1 MRTFTARRRCERLG
15 LLLRPDSQKA
25 RGTDGAKAY
34 RSRMIRDLQYP
45 EDARKAL
52 ASLCDGLAYDA
63 AIAVA
68 GITLSKIPPPENTP
82 DFTVP
87 IRCGGLNEDKAV
99 RREAPILL
107 SRFSLISMI
116 SRFEVYAQG
125 LLLQRR
131 VLEHLKGPERR
142 MDGPSLWRILTQ
154 LQRESKSNPVKM
166 CDGLVVAQPSAA
178 LKEKMEWLDGL
189 YRVRNCLAHRLGLVQ
204 MVDVQRSSVPLES
217 TKDTDTLKVVW
228 RRLRILVDGKEI
240 QIPYSTGPNA
250 VQWKSDFEPCVRE
263 WKIGEQIDVNP
274 LECQGIALSLSML
287 GQQLQVDFE
296 SEMNA
301 FLGLPPSAVSS

>member
-1 MRTFTARRRCERLG
+1 MT
-15 LLLRPDSQKA
+15 
-25 RGTDGAKAY
+25 
-34 RSRMIRDLQYP
+34 RDLQYP

-68 GITLSKIPPPENTP
+68 GIALSKILPPENTP

-87 IRCGGLNEDKAV
+87 IRCGGLEQDQAV

-116 SRFEVYAQG
+116 SRFEVHLQG

-131 VLEHLKGPERR
+131 VIEHLKGPVKK
-142 MDGPSLWRILTQ
+142 MDGPSFWRILTQ
-154 LQRESKSNPVKM
+154 VQSDSRSGPLRM

-178 LKEKMEWLDGL
+178 LKEKMEWLGGL
-189 YRVRNCLAHRLGLVQ
+189 YRVRNCLAHRLGKVQ
-204 MVDVQRSSVPLES
+204 MVDVKSSGVPLDK

-240 QIPYSTGPNA
+240 RIPYSTGPNA
-250 VQWKSDFEPCVRE
+250 VQWKPDFEPCVRE

-301 FLGLPPSAVSS
+301 FLGLPASAVSS